1 MYVSFCK
8 EHIIFKLLSNITKL
22 LSCKEIN
29 IQDMHV
35 LLSSVSCTKFPM
47 SVVFFLPYTY
57 GKHTK
62 TNQNNKQDLDISLLM
77 TNTHESAG

>member
-47 SVVFFLPYTY
+47 SAVFFLPYTTENIQ
-57 GKHTK
+57 KPTK
-62 TNQNNKQDLDISLLM
+62 ITNK
-77 TNTHESAG
+77 T